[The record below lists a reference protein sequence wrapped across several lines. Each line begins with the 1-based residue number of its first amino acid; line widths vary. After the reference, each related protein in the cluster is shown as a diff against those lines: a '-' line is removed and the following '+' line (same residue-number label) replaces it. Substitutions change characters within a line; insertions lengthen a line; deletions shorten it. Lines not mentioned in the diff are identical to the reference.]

1 MLMDK
6 FAWARQKGHW
16 FALFG
21 LGNLACYGL
30 SLFSMSETYQ
40 YHFAYEGTG
49 RMWQP
54 LRSMIGSEKL
64 ANVAWTAPALII
76 GGTYLQGKL
85 GVLATS
91 KFFAM
96 ALMSTYLFT
105 CCFGPRTFFG
115 DIGLRSY
122 VKPFLGDFDCVN
134 EKTKTMI
141 GADGMACSVIY
152 MILFYHRLWAAGA
165 VLATADIAYYGLYGA
180 GAPVCAGL
188 AALTLL

>member
-105 CCFGPRTFFG
+105 CCFGPRTFLG
-115 DIGLRSY
+115 EIALRPY
-122 VKPFLGDFDCVN
+122 LKNLLVDFDCVN

-141 GADGMACSVIY
+141 GADGMACSVMY
-152 MILFYHRLWAAGA
+152 MIFFYHRMWIASAVFAA
-165 VLATADIAYYGLYGA
+165 TDIAYYGLYGA
-180 GAPVCAGL
+180 GAPLCAGL